1 MERLFTSITNA
12 GATATQNKNIMQTGY
27 YAGERE
33 DFMREN
39 LFMTETTMAP
49 VKIALDHGWSSI
61 KGEHTFMETSIV
73 PVDYEPLT
81 KNGLLEYKG
90 KKYIV
95 GQGRLGKQATKT
107 ENENCFL
114 LTLAGIAKELVE
126 LYAIRQNRQGYKF
139 GPDTVWQQEFE
150 EMFPYQETDDQLTAI
165 AETKQDMESTTF
177 KTDFCGELQFN
188 IHTWGNNKSMYQ
200 DTAHT
205 RLEEKIIS
213 IVARLELHAEA
224 IKETRIWAE
233 QQRIKREEEERRR
246 QIYQAKKEKELAKFQ
261 SLFTMADRH
270 FKANI
275 IRQYVCSY
283 EEQLKTRSITDE
295 EILAELAWAKDK
307 ADWLD
312 PLISKPDEYLDHYN
326 KDAIT
331 QPKNSYSSSYNPPSQ
346 HSEYNPW
353 AKPWWRK

>member
-107 ENENCFL
+107 ENENYFL
-114 LTLAGIAKELVE
+114 LTLAGIAKELQYQGKTAASHVE
-126 LYAIRQNRQGYKF
+126 LYAGVPLTLFGAERKEFRDYLWHKERISFTFEGVCIILSSWIR
-139 GPDTVWQQEFE
+139 
-150 EMFPYQETDDQLTAI
+150 
-165 AETKQDMESTTF
+165 
-177 KTDFCGELQFN
+177 
-188 IHTWGNNKSMYQ
+188 
-200 DTAHT
+200 
-205 RLEEKIIS
+205 
-213 IVARLELHAEA
+213 
-224 IKETRIWAE
+224 
-233 QQRIKREEEERRR
+233 
-246 QIYQAKKEKELAKFQ
+246 
-261 SLFTMADRH
+261 
-270 FKANI
+270 
-275 IRQYVCSY
+275 
-283 EEQLKTRSITDE
+283 
-295 EILAELAWAKDK
+295 
-307 ADWLD
+307 
-312 PLISKPDEYLDHYN
+312 
-326 KDAIT
+326 
-331 QPKNSYSSSYNPPSQ
+331 
-346 HSEYNPW
+346 
-353 AKPWWRK
+353 

>member
-107 ENENCFL
+107 ENENYFL
-114 LTLAGIAKELVE
+114 LTLAGIAKELQ
-126 LYAIRQNRQGYKF
+126 YQGK
-139 GPDTVWQQEFE
+139 
-150 EMFPYQETDDQLTAI
+150 TAASQI
-165 AETKQDMESTTF
+165 
-177 KTDFCGELQFN
+177 GR
-188 IHTWGNNKSMYQ
+188 
-200 DTAHT
+200 AH
-205 RLEEKIIS
+205 
-213 IVARLELHAEA
+213 V
-224 IKETRIWAE
+224 
-233 QQRIKREEEERRR
+233 
-246 QIYQAKKEKELAKFQ
+246 
-261 SLFTMADRH
+261 
-270 FKANI
+270 
-275 IRQYVCSY
+275 
-283 EEQLKTRSITDE
+283 
-295 EILAELAWAKDK
+295 
-307 ADWLD
+307 
-312 PLISKPDEYLDHYN
+312 
-326 KDAIT
+326 
-331 QPKNSYSSSYNPPSQ
+331 
-346 HSEYNPW
+346 
-353 AKPWWRK
+353 

>member
-107 ENENCFL
+107 ENENYFL
-114 LTLAGIAKELVE
+114 LTLAGIAKELQYQGKTAASHVE
-126 LYAIRQNRQGYKF
+126 LYAGVPLTLF
-139 GPDTVWQQEFE
+139 GAERKEFRDYLWHKE
-150 EMFPYQETDDQLTAI
+150 RISFTFEGVHYSFFMDKVKIYAQCYAAI
-165 AETKQDMESTTF
+165 ANRMGDMDRLRCVDLGSWTLDILSVRDRIPMDKDACTYELGLITTIE
-177 KTDFCGELQFN
+177 C
-188 IHTWGNNKSMYQ
+188 I
-200 DTAHT
+200 
-205 RLEEKIIS
+205 
-213 IVARLELHAEA
+213 
-224 IKETRIWAE
+224 
-233 QQRIKREEEERRR
+233 
-246 QIYQAKKEKELAKFQ
+246 KKEALPKLKCEMPEDDIVDVIRGKQSNVNADFIPFIEKGLQQYADEVEAKLREIKVDLMHENIVYVGGGACVMKRFGRAQ
-261 SLFTMADRH
+261 GRNIQYVTDV
-270 FKANI
+270 KANAI
-275 IRQYVCSY
+275 GYRY
-283 EEQLKTRSITDE
+283 
-295 EILAELAWAKDK
+295 LAENLG
-307 ADWLD
+307 
-312 PLISKPDEYLDHYN
+312 
-326 KDAIT
+326 
-331 QPKNSYSSSYNPPSQ
+331 
-346 HSEYNPW
+346 
-353 AKPWWRK
+353 